1 MNTVGDLTAKNLAES
16 AIILI
21 DGRVGRLLTLQHRS
35 PVAVDIVWEDQ
46 TFGST
51 RWNNC
56 PLDTPCVVAPDAFE
70 VDAVADAVFGEVT
83 FATPGK
89 KFILTN
95 MHSPLDCAG
104 RACVVHNPSD
114 HHMSNWPLLWRADRG
129 IMERL
134 CPHGVGIPDPDD
146 VAYRRD
152 ILGDPTAGTH
162 GVCGECAGG

>member
-1 MNTVGDLTAKNLAES
+1 MGNDDMSGSDDDDNTFT
-16 AIILI
+16 
-21 DGRVGRLLTLQHRS
+21 
-35 PVAVDIVWEDQ
+35 
-46 TFGST
+46 
-51 RWNNC
+51 
-56 PLDTPCVVAPDAFE
+56 
-70 VDAVADAVFGEVT
+70 VDAATDPWFGIAVKGPVT
-83 FATPGK
+83 
-89 KFILTN
+89 LTN
-95 MHSPLDCAG
+95 VHSPDKCAG
-104 RACVVHNPSD
+104 RTCVVHNPSD